1 MEWNM
6 NLKELSHRVAKARK
20 ELGLSQ
26 EALAKRA
33 HMSRNYIS
41 LIERGVSTNIS
52 STMIS
57 NLASALNTTPADLW
71 GELVPNEVMITRP
84 LRQFA
89 IEEGLRY
96 EVIDRLARIPR
107 PGQEPTTLD
116 EWREIY
122 KVVRPYVDEDA
133 VQSE

>member
-1 MEWNM
+1 MEWDM
-6 NLKELSHRVAKARK
+6 NLKELSHRVAKTRK
-20 ELGLSQ
+20 QLGLSQ
-26 EALAKRA
+26 EGLAKRA

-41 LIERGVSTNIS
+41 LIERGIATNVTA
-52 STMIS
+52 TMIG
-57 NLASALNTTPADLW
+57 NLASALNTTPAELW
-71 GELVPNEVMITRP
+71 GEVVPNEVIITLP

-96 EVIDRLARIPR
+96 DIIDRLARIPR

-122 KVVRPYVDEDA
+122 KVVRPYVDEKA
-133 VQSE
+133 I